1 MGQLWSV
8 LIKGGHG
15 RRNKRLNSKWEL
27 LVWSPDTPGRCSCSL
42 HGTIQHQAE
51 QLFPCTTAPCER
63 QQRSSGEQQEAYIHR
78 CKWRATRLTQVQVHR
93 VKRRKFDCFGPKSIF
108 LTVLYHK
115 TLEEKLSP
123 KQFQCPLSLLRP
135 RKYIYIIQITESL
148 LKTLRVN
155 YVLIR
160 EFKCTLTSEDQ

>member
-1 MGQLWSV
+1 MACTRKHFFLVHKARGWFVAQLGQGWILL
-8 LIKGGHG
+8 LISAY
-15 RRNKRLNSKWEL
+15 LSDL
-27 LVWSPDTPGRCSCSL
+27 L
-42 HGTIQHQAE
+42 
-51 QLFPCTTAPCER
+51 
-63 QQRSSGEQQEAYIHR
+63 EQQEAYIHR

-135 RKYIYIIQITESL
+135 RKFIYIIQITESL